1 MLDAEI
7 PHLTAELAIFHF
19 CLKQE
24 FYWTKY
30 NNFGKL
36 RAMKVVSFSLKGM

>member
-1 MLDAEI
+1 MFGAEI

-24 FYWTKY
+24 FCWTKC

>member
-1 MLDAEI
+1 MFGAKI
-7 PHLTAELAIFHF
+7 PHLTAKLAMFHF
-19 CLKQE
+19 CVIDE
-24 FYWTKY
+24 FCWTKC